1 MQHVESD
8 INEVIADL
16 DKTFQVAL
24 EEKNFTAAV
33 RAKEIIGKLIGA
45 FSVSAN
51 AEGNDDLQNISDEVL
66 ETLIKNLQ
74 EKLQI

>member
-16 DKTFQVAL
+16 DKTFRMAL

-51 AEGNDDLQNISDEVL
+51 ASRDCDLQNITDEGL
-66 ETLIKNLQ
+66 ETLVKNIQ
-74 EKLQI
+74 EKLQK